1 MSRRA
6 RDSGSVYPAGNR
18 WRATIHD
25 ASGKRVY
32 FSAETKKEV
41 TAKLR
46 EAERAIEAGRPI
58 RSDQLL
64 VKAFA
69 AQWLEAVKLT
79 IAPRTYRSYSDTLRL
94 HVLPT
99 LGGIPLSRL
108 SAAQVQRLI
117 TTQIAA
123 GRSPSGVAYTRTV
136 LRIALAK
143 AEKWGMVTRNVARL
157 VDTPKVRRPEIRPLT
172 QSEAARLLKSVQGQD
187 RTLYLLTIGI
197 GCRRG
202 EGLGLRWQDVD
213 FENGTV
219 TIAHTL
225 QRLDGKTVLAEPK
238 TAESRRT
245 WPLPAPVLASL
256 REHRKSQLV
265 ERLAAGEHWQDQ
277 DFVFCSAIGTPL
289 DGSAVMHRFQRQLA
303 AAGLPHQRFHD
314 LRHGAAS
321 YSLAAGVPLRVV
333 QKMLGHSQISTTA
346 DIYAH
351 VLPELQRDAAD
362 RMGNLLSE
370 MDRDIEHQ
378 DKKETGS

>member
-1 MSRRA
+1 MTRRA
-6 RDSGSVYPAGNR
+6 RDSGSIYQSGDR
-18 WRATIHD
+18 WRATLHD

-32 FSAETKKEV
+32 LSGATRKEV
-41 TAKLR
+41 TEKLR
-46 EAERAIEAGRPI
+46 EAERDIEAGRPI
-58 RSDQLL
+58 RSDRLL
-64 VKAFA
+64 LNVFA
-69 AQWLEAVKLT
+69 DQWLEAVKPT

-99 LGGIPLSRL
+99 LGGTPLSRL

-117 TTQIAA
+117 ATQIAA
-123 GRSPSGVAYTRTV
+123 GRSPAGVEYARTV
-136 LRIALAK
+136 LRIALTK

-172 QSEAARLLKSVQGQD
+172 QSEAARLLGSVQGQD
-187 RTLYLLTIGI
+187 RTLYQLTL
-197 GCRRG
+197 
-202 EGLGLRWQDVD
+202 GLGLRRGETLGLRWRDVD

-238 TAESRRT
+238 TAKSRRT
-245 WPLPAPVLASL
+245 WPLPGPVLASL

-289 DGSAVMHRFQRQLA
+289 DGSAVMHRFQRQLT

-321 YSLAAGVPLRVV
+321 YLLAAGVPLRVV
-333 QKMLGHSQISTTA
+333 QEMLGHSQISTTA

-351 VLPELQRDAAD
+351 VLPELQRDAAE
-362 RMGNLLSE
+362 RMGDLLSG
-370 MDRDIEHQ
+370 MDRDKKHQ